1 MSDQQCGNLY
11 QRDLLHELVT
21 PQPGKMSD
29 SSDEDNDLPTN
40 MFVDVNDD
48 MFVGRKAEMEE
59 LEKQL
64 TDNRMAAIS
73 GVGGV
78 GKTTFSCLYAYKNRK
93 KYKNGIFFID
103 ASRLKTIPFH
113 FAELANPEI
122 LGLTTTDDS
131 IQTKMKLTS
140 HWLRDNQDYLLI
152 FDAADDPLILD
163 EIFSESPNGV
173 RYIPAKDTLQGHVVI
188 SSRCPDEVFQRFGM
202 GPLICLEDLSIKE
215 TCEFLWKRVAGLGDI
230 PEDELSVLKEIATDA
245 LPTRLPLFLEQS
257 GSYIRA
263 ENISFTEYLS
273 EMKKKREKNPIG
285 TPAFGDNRQGLDE
298 RFSSNFD
305 ILENRSTNASLMLEL
320 ASLCESRNIPLAL
333 FSCGAHLLQDTVGPL
348 LSVAAPELD
357 VATKDFIEY
366 VMKDI
371 DMSSMKDTNKIM
383 HVFQAGDDVMRKL
396 ASFPWDTQLAILSKE
411 SPKITVHAVIQ
422 EQLRLR
428 LKNNGKINQMMEVL
442 G

>member
-1 MSDQQCGNLY
+1 
-11 QRDLLHELVT
+11 
-21 PQPGKMSD
+21 
-29 SSDEDNDLPTN
+29 
-40 MFVDVNDD
+40 
-48 MFVGRKAEMEE
+48 
-59 LEKQL
+59 
-64 TDNRMAAIS
+64 
-73 GVGGV
+73 
-78 GKTTFSCLYAYKNRK
+78 
-93 KYKNGIFFID
+93 
-103 ASRLKTIPFH
+103 
-113 FAELANPEI
+113 
-122 LGLTTTDDS
+122 
-131 IQTKMKLTS
+131 MKLTS

-428 LKNNGKINQMMEVL
+428 LKNNGKINQMMKVL
-442 G
+442 GWVLYYLVSMDDIPLAKKQLFLAHADRCADFISVFGNLKNAKGVLLELYIRLKLKTAYIFAWYGLFKSTWYNLEEAEKALPKKNADHLWVEYLAMKSRMYVWQLKGNTQHFHQYE